1 MHLTDLTLQDN
12 TILINDIINNNNIK
26 VNQYI
31 SIEDKNSIIQLALQ
45 NSEED
50 TIYNECKLKMYF
62 ELYIVY
68 MYSDIDFTQEEKDD
82 AVQTYDILASN
93 GIIQAIIAAIP
104 QTEYIELYNM
114 FEVTKKNKMKYKNS
128 IAAAIYRFVND
139 LPVNAEAAKE
149 IIEKFNPEDFQQVI
163 DFAKAANG
171 GRNI

>member
-104 QTEYIELYNM
+104 QTEYVELCNM

-128 IAAAIYRFVND
+128 IAATIYRFVND
-139 LPVNAEAAKE
+139 LPINAEAAKE

>member
-1 MHLTDLTLQDN
+1 
-12 TILINDIINNNNIK
+12 
-26 VNQYI
+26 
-31 SIEDKNSIIQLALQ
+31 
-45 NSEED
+45 
-50 TIYNECKLKMYF
+50 MYF
-62 ELYIVY
+62 ELYIVN

-93 GIIQAIIAAIP
+93 GIIQAIIATIP
-104 QTEYIELYNM
+104 QTEYIELCNM

-139 LPVNAEAAKE
+139 LPINAEAAKE

>member
-50 TIYNECKLKMYF
+50 TTYNECKLKMYF

-139 LPVNAEAAKE
+139 LPINAEAAKE